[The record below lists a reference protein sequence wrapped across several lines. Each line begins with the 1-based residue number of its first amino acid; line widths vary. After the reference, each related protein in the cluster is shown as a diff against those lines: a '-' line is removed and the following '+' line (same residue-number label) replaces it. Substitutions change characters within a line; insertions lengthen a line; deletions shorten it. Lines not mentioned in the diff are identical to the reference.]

1 MYDVLNFLCIPVIL
15 SDDIIYA
22 YSDQSGGPFNH
33 SLFSIQLP
41 QSLIY
46 YTTLKQLS
54 LYRNNKQLMGI
65 LPSGQ
70 LIYDLLESSY
80 HQHGDYYYYND
91 RSSSGSS
98 SRSSR
103 SRSNNYSSIYINPL
117 IHILQSI
124 SMLDIQILR
133 NNMYHISSY
142 YRYYQIKT
150 SPTTTPTSNMSSSSK
165 SAFTSSTTS
174 TKTTTTTTTTTIMN
188 QIPLIDHYF
197 PDGDAMTMLTQLLSL
212 RKKKGLYN
220 ISNQCQ
226 LERKG
231 RKHNYI
237 SRFTCDNKD
246 KDDILLHRRR

>member
-91 RSSSGSS
+91 RRSSGSS
-98 SRSSR
+98 SSN
-103 SRSNNYSSIYINPL
+103 SRSNNYSSVYINPL

-150 SPTTTPTSNMSSSSK
+150 SPTSSNMSSSSK
-165 SAFTSSTTS
+165 SAFTSSTSS
-174 TKTTTTTTTTTIMN
+174 TKATTTTTTSTIMN

-246 KDDILLHRRR
+246 KDDILLNRRR

>member
-54 LYRNNKQLMGI
+54 LYKNNKLLMGI

-91 RSSSGSS
+91 RSSIGSS
-98 SRSSR
+98 SRSSSS

-133 NNMYHISSY
+133 NNMYHISAY

-150 SPTTTPTSNMSSSSK
+150 SPTTTPPRNMSRSR
-165 SAFTSSTTS
+165 SAFTSST
-174 TKTTTTTTTTTIMN
+174 KATTTTTIMN

-212 RKKKGLYN
+212 RKKRGLYN

-246 KDDILLHRRR
+246 KDDILLNRRR